1 MHATKARLE
10 AWGTGH
16 ARERTQNMLLMSV
29 TLDVLKLS
37 GWLNAVAY
45 CRVER
50 RKYDEGRGADRE
62 AGGPREVAAQAAST
76 GRA

>member
-1 MHATKARLE
+1 MGAGNGE
-10 AWGTGH
+10 
-16 ARERTQNMLLMSV
+16 ERTLSMEPILV